1 MKNKF
6 LLVSLS
12 VTFVVAMYAT
22 NHKTNAEQI
31 SEQYAINSISHGG
44 GGGEKKNN
52 LF

>member
-31 SEQYAINSISHGG
+31 SEQYAINSTST
-44 GGGEKKNN
+44 EVVF
-52 LF
+52 LR